1 MNININ
7 RTAAVMSL
15 IGWQGG
21 TIHQLCEY
29 LGIDVN
35 KFLWDDKDLSKDSNY
50 TLGLYCSTNS
60 KSYINSYIVP
70 KYKGDAQYW
79 IGAAVGS
86 SLTTQAV

>member
-1 MNININ
+1 MAINTN

-21 TIHQLCEY
+21 TAHQLCEY

-35 KFLWDDKDLSKDSNY
+35 KFLWDEKDLSEDSNY

-60 KSYINSYIVP
+60 KGYINSYIVP
-70 KYKGDAQYW
+70 KYKGDTQYW

-86 SLTTQAV
+86 NLTLN